1 MKKVSIIVPVYN
13 VEKYISECITSLIE
27 QTYENIEI
35 IIINDGST
43 DKSKE
48 ICQELKEKDER
59 IIFITKHNSGV
70 SDTRNIG
77 ISKST
82 GDYIVF
88 VDSDD
93 YIDKHYIEEMVKGMK
108 EEEFIDMAVCNY
120 VELYKN
126 VLLHGGSNLTDNLII
141 TNKEAINDIYKLK
154 SFGGYLWNK
163 IFKNDIIRKYNIRFN
178 KEIHMC
184 EDMLFL
190 LTYLSECNH
199 IKRIPKE
206 LYFYR
211 MRKSSMI
218 WNKDEIKYKTLY
230 NAYNQMYKI
239 IYKNDVKMDYFYYMV
254 LNSIFSNNLKLV
266 NIQRYLQFNIFRA
279 YDYVCRS
286 KNIKNKEKIKLKI
299 KKYINFIYSKYM
311 NKKIEKYQLFD

>member
-184 EDMLFL
+184 EDMLFI

-286 KNIKNKEKIKLKI
+286 KNIKNK
-299 KKYINFIYSKYM
+299 
-311 NKKIEKYQLFD
+311 

>member
-43 DKSKE
+43 DKTKE

-184 EDMLFL
+184 EDMLFI

>member
-126 VLLHGGSNLTDNLII
+126 VLLHGSSNLTDNLII

-211 MRKSSMI
+211 MRKSSMV
-218 WNKDEIKYKTLY
+218 WNKNEIKYKTLY

>member
-211 MRKSSMI
+211 MRKSSMV

-239 IYKNDVKMDYFYYMV
+239 IYKNDVKMDYFYYMM

-299 KKYINFIYSKYM
+299 KKYINFIYGKYM